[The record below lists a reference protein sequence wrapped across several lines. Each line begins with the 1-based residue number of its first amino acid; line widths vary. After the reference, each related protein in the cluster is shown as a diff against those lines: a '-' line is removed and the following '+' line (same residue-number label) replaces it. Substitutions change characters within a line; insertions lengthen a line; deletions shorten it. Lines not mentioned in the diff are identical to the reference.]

1 MTTYQIAGR
10 YSDLGT
16 SDERADWIEEYAG
29 ALSRG
34 CSHDEAEV
42 LASNCAQRA
51 GYNVN
56 RTGGLSICESTLII
70 ED

>member
-1 MTTYQIAGR
+1 MTTYQIIDR

-16 SDERADWIEEYAG
+16 CDERAEWIEEYIG
-29 ALSRG
+29 AIDRG
-34 CSHDEAEV
+34 CSHEEAEV

-56 RTGGLSICESTLII
+56 RTGGLSISATLN
-70 ED
+70 